1 MLDLV
6 QLLDTCSDLKP
17 VINLVKAVLGIIQ
30 FGIPIILILLGTIDL
45 GKAVMSSDDKEV
57 KAAQS
62 RLIKR
67 CIYAV
72 AVFFVVLLVK
82 LIMGLV
88 SDSGVSGNEEDS
100 MSWKNCWD
108 TAYIVKK

>member
-1 MLDLV
+1 MLDTV
-6 QLLDTCSDLKP
+6 QILDMCSDLEP
-17 VINLVKAVLGIIQ
+17 VIRLVKSILGIIQ
-30 FGIPIILILLGTIDL
+30 FGIPIVLVLLGTIDL

-57 KAAQS
+57 KAAQG

-72 AVFFVVLLVK
+72 LVFFVVFLVN

-88 SDSGVSGNEEDS
+88 SGSVDDSVSDS
-100 MSWKNCWD
+100 TSWSACWNSID
-108 TAYIVKK
+108 